1 MHCVAVHGALQ
12 CLALFA
18 DELTDEQV
26 AQVMVVTPCAKGSTY
41 LNAHTHCA
49 AQQVKCGSMRCA
61 LRWHHSAAACAQG
74 APFLL
79 AQLLHIV
86 QAADVSAPEVPRHAL
101 SILSSLL
108 ATLFSIT
115 EGMRTPDGTLSSQT
129 QLFTPSLRTGMSAL
143 CYTAVAPISIAVP
156 HSMSTHCPQ
165 GTVRMSGTCCGQ
177 RWVAGARRCLQP

>member
-1 MHCVAVHGALQ
+1 MHGALQ

-26 AQVMVVTPCAKGSTY
+26 AQVTLVAPCTLSDPPTG
-41 LNAHTHCA
+41 NACTHCA
-49 AQQVKCGSMRCA
+49 AQQVECGSKRCA
-61 LRWHHSAAACAQG
+61 FCRRHSAAACAQG

-86 QAADVSAPEVPRHAL
+86 QTADASAPEVPRHAL

-115 EGMRTPDGTLSSQT
+115 EGMHMPDGPATLI
-129 QLFTPSLRTGMSAL
+129 M
-143 CYTAVAPISIAVP
+143 
-156 HSMSTHCPQ
+156 
-165 GTVRMSGTCCGQ
+165 
-177 RWVAGARRCLQP
+177 